1 MENQLDK
8 RKVAI
13 VEDNEFYRETLVD
26 IINVSD
32 SLECVYDTDTAEA
45 MLDWLE
51 KNDCEVLILDI
62 DLPGISGVDAVEIIS
77 KAFPNIYCIM
87 LSSLDDDDNI
97 FNSLCFGASGYILKS
112 SQTENIETV
121 IQDILNGGVVISPH
135 IAAKALKLFTK
146 YSEPRKDYGL
156 TLQERKILEQIV
168 NGIPKKQAAEILS
181 ISFYTV
187 EKHLQNIYEKLQ
199 IHSQIE
205 LVSKA
210 LKERLV

>member
-1 MENQLDK
+1 MK
-8 RKVAI
+8 TCIAV
-13 VEDNEFYRETLVD
+13 VEDNEFYRETIVD
-26 IINVSD
+26 LINSSE
-32 SLECVYDTDTAEA
+32 SLTCTFNSDTAES
-45 MLDWLE
+45 LLEWLE
-51 KNDCEVLILDI
+51 NNTCDMIIFDI
-62 DLPGISGVDAVEIIS
+62 DLPGISGVEAVEIVS
-77 KAFPNIYCIM
+77 KKYPTIKCIM
-87 LSSLDDDDNI
+87 LSSLEDDDNI
-97 FNSLCFGASGYILKS
+97 FNALCFGASGYISKS
-112 SQTENIETV
+112 SQTEEIETAIEQI
-121 IQDILNGGVVISPH
+121 IQGGVVISPY

-146 YSEPRKDYGL
+146 YSEPKRDYGL

-168 NGIPKKQAAEILS
+168 NGISKRSAADILS